1 MRALALV
8 LVAAVILFGVY
19 QYYIKKMPTAGEGTS
34 ATQAISL
41 TGVRTDLLQIAQA
54 ERANIALDGK
64 CASLDELVSSGSL
77 SMARQERDGYTY
89 QMSCAGSESE
99 FQVVAEHPPADPN
112 SGIRYPKLA
121 IDATMQVREIQ

>member
-19 QYYIKKMPTAGEGTS
+19 QHYIKKMPTTDEGTS

-41 TGVRTDLLQIAQA
+41 TGVRADLLQIAQA
-54 ERANIALDGK
+54 ERANIALNGK
-64 CASLDELVSSGSL
+64 CASLDELVSANGL
-77 SMARQERDGYTY
+77 TMNRQGRDGYTY
-89 QMSCAGSESE
+89 QVSCAGSELE
-99 FQVVAEHPPADPN
+99 FQVIAEHRPADPN

-121 IDATMQVREIQ
+121 IDATMQIREVQ